1 MVHCRNQLVSREGT
15 AELKSMLS
23 TRRRISEAIND
34 LPPQT
39 EETFLDCLKKSLRFH
54 VSSEETSFKHW
65 SIEYAQLLVS
75 WLNAPRRYLAAELFA
90 ESETKRVSLPPKSD
104 SIALPP
110 IYVPTALT
118 PAPSRQRKGAPARTP
133 SPKPRF
139 RLPPPSPNKRPSPS
153 PQPTAKKKAPPAVVV
168 KNKPEK
174 DQDNDVRHKEII
186 IAVVATA
193 VTTFAL
199 VALLFLCCL
208 KSRSKRI
215 GPVKGQ
221 NDDRPLLNSSLSA
234 GMHLSSSIVILAPY
248 IFFFKSKTYNF
259 ASWNLKLQVPHSSRC
274 V

>member
-1 MVHCRNQLVSREGT
+1 
-15 AELKSMLS
+15 MLL

-39 EETFLDCLKKSLRFH
+39 KETFLDCLKKSLHFH
-54 VSSEETSFKHW
+54 VSSEEASFTHW

-90 ESETKRVSLPPKSD
+90 ERATKRASLPPVSD

-110 IYVPTALT
+110 ISVPIAT
-118 PAPSRQRKGAPARTP
+118 PAPSRQRKGAPASSP

-139 RLPPPSPNKRPSPS
+139 HSPPTSPNKRPSPS
-153 PQPTAKKKAPPAVVV
+153 PQPTAKKKAPPAVNV
-168 KNKPEK
+168 KNQPEK
-174 DQDNDVRHKEII
+174 DQDDDVRHKEII

-215 GPVKGQ
+215 DPVKGQ

-234 GMHLSSSIVILAPY
+234 GMHLSSSVLLLAPY
-248 IFFFKSKTYNF
+248 IFLFGSKTYNF
-259 ASWNLKLQVPHSSRC
+259 TSWNLSFRFLTAVYECRKC
-274 V
+274 W